1 MVTQSGATTHRKVEE
16 NSNISCSAVTP
27 HTSFHII
34 LPLFSTSWL
43 SHVTLPSLLSGGKV
57 KKKEKIYK
65 NNLGESSPFISLCLW
80 LNLFYKLLFAT
91 FYMYFQ
97 MGKAFITDW
106 QFDHFGWALRWS
118 ISNEEEVSVSVSSFV
133 VLHAEYQHDIRSAA
147 TPVNWTTRGKTER
160 EREARRS
167 ICQNLLPKLYFLSN
181 YLLLAPTLQKKKP
194 TKQKHFDV
202 LSHSSDQTSLFSPAS
217 ILFTPTVGFIRLIS

>member
-1 MVTQSGATTHRKVEE
+1 MLCCNSTHFFSHYSTFVFYQLAVSCDTAVAAEWRKV
-16 NSNISCSAVTP
+16 
-27 HTSFHII
+27 
-34 LPLFSTSWL
+34 
-43 SHVTLPSLLSGGKV
+43 KV

-97 MGKAFITDW
+97 MGKAFINDW